1 MTICCAIGAVVRT
14 SLYTWW
20 ERAVLGGSEAV
31 LVFEGINGKL
41 KHDVREFFISLNK
54 NALC

>member
-1 MTICCAIGAVVRT
+1 M
-14 SLYTWW
+14 
-20 ERAVLGGSEAV
+20 LGGSETV

-41 KHDVREFFISLNK
+41 KHDVREFFILLNK